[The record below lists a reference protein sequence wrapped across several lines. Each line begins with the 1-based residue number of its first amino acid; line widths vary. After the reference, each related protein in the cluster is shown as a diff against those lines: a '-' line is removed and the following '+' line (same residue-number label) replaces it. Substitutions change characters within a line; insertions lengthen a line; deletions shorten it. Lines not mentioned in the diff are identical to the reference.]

1 MAKNPHI
8 RNSEDEI
15 ARENDGTFSKGKS
28 GNPGG
33 LPKWQKEFREAFG
46 ERCAPKAERVL
57 NRVLDRALEV
67 EDIEKALK
75 MASEQDDATGIIRAE
90 MALSERYKQAT
101 AAADVVLK
109 YVLPKP
115 KTEVELSGPGGA
127 PLVPEAPSHDA
138 LTPQQRLAIVLKSVG
153 VLAQHGGFPAFGDVG
168 GVDSQSSPGAT
179 GGAGGGSKGE

>member
-8 RNSEDEI
+8 RNSEDG
-15 ARENDGTFSKGKS
+15 ADREADGTFAKGKS

-57 NRVLDRALEV
+57 NRVLDRALDV

-75 MASEQDDATGIIRAE
+75 LASDEDDATGIIRAE
-90 MALSERYKQAT
+90 VALSERYKQAT

-127 PLVPEAPSHDA
+127 PLVPEAPAHDA
-138 LTPQQRLAIVLKSVG
+138 LTPQQRLAIVLKSIG
-153 VLAQHGGFPAFGDVG
+153 VLAQHGGFPASGEAGGVG
-168 GVDSQSSPGAT
+168 GESAPGAA
-179 GGAGGGSKGE
+179 GGAGRGSQG